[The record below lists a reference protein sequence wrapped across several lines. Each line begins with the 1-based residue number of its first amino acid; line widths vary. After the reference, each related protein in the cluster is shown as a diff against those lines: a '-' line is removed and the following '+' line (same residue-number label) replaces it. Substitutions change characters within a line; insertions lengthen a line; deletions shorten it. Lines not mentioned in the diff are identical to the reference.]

1 MGTLINTL
9 MAALSTIVFPPQEEP
24 KVKIADV
31 MLRHE
36 IIQTMEPLYEQPPA
50 NCCILN

>member
-1 MGTLINTL
+1 MATLINTL
-9 MAALSTIVFPPQEEP
+9 MAALSSIVMPTQEEP
-24 KVKIADV
+24 QVKVADV

-36 IIQTMEPLYEQPPA
+36 IVQTREPLYNEHPA